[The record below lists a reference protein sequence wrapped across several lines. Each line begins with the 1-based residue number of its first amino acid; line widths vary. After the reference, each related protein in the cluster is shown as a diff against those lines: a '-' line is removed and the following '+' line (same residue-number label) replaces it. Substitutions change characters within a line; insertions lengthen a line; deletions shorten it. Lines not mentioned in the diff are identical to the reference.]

1 MSGRRVSRRG
11 HSSASSLPTAKEL
24 SELDKLR
31 QSEVVMK
38 ARIRTV
44 LHTCIIYCSMSLHAC
59 RLVPKPFP
67 CFQCAVALK
76 RGSSLGDKAS
86 MHRFDLYFNLEL

>member
-1 MSGRRVSRRG
+1 MSRRRVSRRS

-44 LHTCIIYCSMSLHAC
+44 IHYTSALTILVCMHNYVCNNIIS
-59 RLVPKPFP
+59 
-67 CFQCAVALK
+67 
-76 RGSSLGDKAS
+76 
-86 MHRFDLYFNLEL
+86 

>member
-1 MSGRRVSRRG
+1 MSRRRVSRRG

-44 LHTCIIYCSMSLHAC
+44 IHYTS
-59 RLVPKPFP
+59 
-67 CFQCAVALK
+67 AL
-76 RGSSLGDKAS
+76 
-86 MHRFDLYFNLEL
+86 

>member
-1 MSGRRVSRRG
+1 MSRRRVSKRD

-31 QSEVVMK
+31 QGEVVMK

-44 LHTCIIYCSMSLHAC
+44 KI
-59 RLVPKPFP
+59 LV
-67 CFQCAVALK
+67 
-76 RGSSLGDKAS
+76 
-86 MHRFDLYFNLEL
+86 